1 MLKISENPPILPE
14 NFVSIEDMQGTW
26 WVAHT
31 KARFE
36 KAFAWDMLNRDI
48 AYFLPMVK
56 KVRVSGGRKRKTMMP
71 LFSSYVFICGTE
83 QDRYNAMATNRLCQT
98 IEVTDQK
105 QFINELTEIEKAI
118 NGDAEISPYPYPAKG
133 AKCRII
139 AGSLKGL
146 EGIVIQD
153 AKKTRMVLEV
163 NILGQGAAVE
173 IDGDLIES
181 ID

>member
-1 MLKISENPPILPE
+1 MLKISENPPVLPE
-14 NFVSIEDMQGTW
+14 AFDSVEDIQGTW

-36 KAFAWDMLNRDI
+36 KAFARDLINRDI
-48 AYFLPMVK
+48 AYFLPMIE
-56 KVRVSGGRKRKTMMP
+56 KVRVSGGKKRKSLVP
-71 LFSSYVFICGTE
+71 LFSSYVFMCGTE
-83 QDRYNAMATNRLCQT
+83 RDRYEAMATNRLCQT
-98 IEVTDQK
+98 IAVADQSE
-105 QFINELTEIEKAI
+105 FIRELSSIERAI
-118 NGDAEISPYPYPAKG
+118 NGDAEISPYPHPAKG
-133 AKCRII
+133 TKCRII

-153 AKKTRMVLEV
+153 AKKTRMVLDV

-173 IDGDLIES
+173 IDADLIEA